1 MKKFNFSNPFI
12 RFSDWFES
20 LSLHKK
26 AYAILGIVSSLI
38 LLCMV
43 AVCIPLHYLLGSLPS
58 TDSLE
63 NYTPSLTTYVYD
75 INDTMVSEF
84 SVEKRAYLNLDRIP
98 ENLQHALVAMED
110 QQFYNHPGISVRGIF
125 RSVVSNVMR
134 GRKAQGGS
142 TITQQLSRGIF
153 LTAEK
158 TIIRKIK
165 EILLAFHIER
175 KFSKQEILT
184 LYLNQIYLGGGV
196 YGVQS
201 AAKHYFG
208 KNVDELSLAECAM
221 LVGLIPSPERY
232 SPFKNPDS
240 AKQRRKIVL
249 DQMVS
254 FSQRKKDKDD
264 KTPNYSAITK
274 EAADLAAEEPFAT
287 EPDAKGNSHGAYF
300 VEHVRQQLKTLGFSD
315 DQIYK
320 GGYKVYTTLD
330 INMQKVAEEVME
342 KYLSKYDEAVAQMP
356 KPAPEKII
364 DENGVEQEAPAPSTA
379 PVQGAFIIL
388 DNKTGG
394 IRCLVGGRNFKDS
407 KFNRALQARRQPGST
422 FKPFVWM
429 AALMNGYTPASIV
442 DDSPMAYY
450 FDGRDWR
457 LLEGATDQY
466 SIDLAV
472 APFVGNPEFKIWVP
486 NNFDGKSRGPITARR
501 ALEASRNLASIY
513 LVTRVGPTSVVDV
526 AHQAGIDPKRFLN
539 PVPSIGLGT
548 SLVTPMEM
556 TTAFSTFANGGIH
569 VEPFAIAKVVDS
581 QGRVVYEN
589 YPEETESFSP
599 QLSYVLVNMMKG
611 VVQRGT
617 GVRASVLKRPLAGK
631 TGTSQ
636 DSKDMWFIGM
646 TPDLTAG
653 AWMGYDDQIMM
664 SKQDWTGGSTVLPWW
679 TEIMS
684 SVFKDMPV
692 RDFTVPDGITF
703 VTIDQDSG
711 KLALPT
717 CKKKLLEAFV
727 AGTEPHEFCDVEH

>member
-1 MKKFNFSNPFI
+1 MKKIKFFNPFTK
-12 RFSDWFES
+12 FSSWFEG
-20 LSLHKK
+20 LSFQKK
-26 AYAILGIVSSLI
+26 AYCILYIAAGFILFCMLAAAWPLHWLLSSL
-38 LLCMV
+38 
-43 AVCIPLHYLLGSLPS
+43 PP
-58 TDSLE
+58 TDDFE

-75 INDTMVSEF
+75 INDTVVSEF
-84 SVEKRAYLNLDRIP
+84 SMEKRAYLNLDRIP
-98 ENLQHALVAMED
+98 GNLQHALVAMED
-110 QQFYNHPGISVRGIF
+110 QQFYNHPGISVKGIL
-125 RSVVSNVMR
+125 RALVSNVWR

-142 TITQQLSRGIF
+142 TITQQLSRGIS

-158 TIIRKIK
+158 TIVRKLK
-165 EILLAFHIER
+165 EMVVSFVIEK

-208 KNVDELSLAECAM
+208 KNVDELNLAECAM
-221 LVGLIPSPERY
+221 IVGLIPSPERY
-232 SPFKNPDS
+232 SPFKNPE
-240 AKQRRKIVL
+240 AARQRRKIVL

-254 FSQRKKDKDD
+254 FSQRKRDKND
-264 KTPNYSAITK
+264 KTPNYEPVTR
-274 EAADLAAEEPFAT
+274 EAADLAASEDFPT
-287 EPDAKGNSHGAYF
+287 EKETGTMEHGAYF
-300 VEHVRQQLKTLGFSD
+300 IEYVRQQLKALNFTD

-330 INMQKVAEEVME
+330 INYQKAAEDVME
-342 KYLSKYDEAVAQMP
+342 KYLSQYDEAVAKLP
-356 KPAPEKII
+356 KPAPEKTV
-364 DENGVEQEAPAPSTA
+364 DEHGVETEAPAPSTA

-394 IRCLVGGRNFKDS
+394 IRCLVGGRNFQES

-429 AALMNGYTPASIV
+429 AALMNGYTPASLV

-466 SIDLAV
+466 SIDMAI
-472 APFVGNPEFKIWVP
+472 APFIGNPEFKIWVP
-486 NNFDGKSRGPITARR
+486 NNFDGKFRGMITARR

-526 AHQAGIDPKRFLN
+526 AHRAGIDQKRFLN

-556 TTAFSTFANGGIH
+556 TTSFSTFANGGIH
-569 VEPFAIAKVVDS
+569 VEPFAIVKVVDS
-581 QGRVVYEN
+581 QGRVVHEH
-589 YPEETESFSP
+589 YPDETESFTP

-611 VVQRGT
+611 VVKRGT
-617 GVRASVLKRPLAGK
+617 GVRAAVLKRPLAGK

-679 TEIMS
+679 TEIMA
-684 SVFKDMPV
+684 SVLKDQPV
-692 RDFTVPDGITF
+692 RDFPVPDGVTF

-711 KLALPT
+711 KLALPS
-717 CKKKLLEAFV
+717 CPKKLTEAFI
-727 AGTEPHEFCDVEH
+727 AGSEPKEFCDVEH